1 MGLFENL
8 GRKVE
13 EFKQEATE
21 ASREQAAY
29 RCGECGELVYGGR
42 DDCSECGSEN
52 LVPRDES
59 DDGDDEDSPE
69 DDEDSPDA
77 ETEDSAEN
85 DGEDDSDDD
94 SLDGE
99 TDASVDTD
107 NEVEADAAAEP
118 DGDDDTE

>member
-21 ASREQAAY
+21 ASREQASY

-59 DDGDDEDSPE
+59 DDGDDEDSP
-69 DDEDSPDA
+69 DA

-85 DGEDDSDDD
+85 DGGDDSDDD

-107 NEVEADAAAEP
+107 NEAEADAAAEP